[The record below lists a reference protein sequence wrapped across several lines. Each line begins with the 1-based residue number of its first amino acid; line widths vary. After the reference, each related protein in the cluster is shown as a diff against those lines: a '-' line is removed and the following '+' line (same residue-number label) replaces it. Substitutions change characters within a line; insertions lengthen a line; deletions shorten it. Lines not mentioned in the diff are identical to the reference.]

1 MPNQIYPEKLP
12 DGKIADDYIY
22 SDNKYMSSDLSIIGN
37 EKIKGSIKDA
47 QVYFPTE
54 ITLKKK

>member
-1 MPNQIYPEKLP
+1 MMQYQMKSLVKSLPNIW
-12 DGKIADDYIY
+12 
-22 SDNKYMSSDLSIIGN
+22 GN